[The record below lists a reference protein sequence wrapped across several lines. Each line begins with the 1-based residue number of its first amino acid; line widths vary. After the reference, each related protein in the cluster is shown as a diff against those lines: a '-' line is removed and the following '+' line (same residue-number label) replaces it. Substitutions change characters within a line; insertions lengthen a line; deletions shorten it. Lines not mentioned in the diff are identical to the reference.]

1 MPEVDKTD
9 TAIQP
14 LFVPLVKFDDEQ
26 RMVWGYAS
34 TPRKDIQGE
43 RVTLDCIKDALPDYM
58 EWRNVREMHQKKP
71 IGITKSA
78 EVDDKGLYIGCKIIG
93 DENWEK
99 VKPDADGDALLKGF
113 SVGGQ
118 WLEKDGTDITK
129 MRMVE
134 ISLVDRPANPD
145 CRIDVIKVAG
155 KAEKHADPNDLNE
168 VKKSIIDIPE
178 DEARS
183 LRAWIV
189 EKVFGK
195 AADPKE
201 VLEEEKSAIA
211 ARVEKAPEATTVAKG
226 MAPVIDLA
234 HAYQQLLWVKRA
246 LLDEA
251 TWEKDPKDEA
261 MSEKI
266 GAILLMIGDLIQE
279 KTAHEMDELK
289 EGDEDADGPGAVL
302 GMAQESTTVEK
313 GVRSGAHKGAI
324 MKAAGYVVK
333 AAKMHAKMGEQM
345 DAMSKCVGKAAD
357 GGNMAEM
364 CAKMADAHEMLG
376 EHLDMAAHHLGKAA
390 MDVSGGEESKSKDE
404 MEKAARI
411 EAQKKADDAEVEAA
425 AKETKVEKSDSEFDF
440 SGMNPKQ
447 IEAFIKAR
455 EDKIKAEKDL
465 EKAAAIAE
473 TQKVERKASPAGPQR
488 VRLNR
493 TTHAAEMIEG
503 EAGGIDPD
511 IAKFADATQTMDVSD
526 PNFAKVAGNAIAAI
540 HKKGG
545 RSVVD
550 PQFKGTGGQH

>member
-9 TAIQP
+9 SAIQP
-14 LFVPLVKFDDEQ
+14 LFVPFVKFDDEQ

-43 RVTLDCIKDALPDYM
+43 RVTLDCIKEALPDYM
-58 EWRNVREMHQKKP
+58 EWANVREMHQKSA
-71 IGITKSA
+71 IGVTKTA
-78 EVDDKGLYIGCKIIG
+78 QVDDKGLYIGTKIV
-93 DENWEK
+93 DDAAWAK
-99 VKPDADGDALLKGF
+99 VKPDADGDAVYKGF

-118 WLEKDGTDITK
+118 WIEKDGTDITK

-155 KAEKHADPNDLNE
+155 KAEKHVDPNDLNE
-168 VKKSIIDIPE
+168 VKKSITDIPE

-226 MAPVIDLA
+226 MGPVMDLA
-234 HAYQQLLWVKRA
+234 NCYQQLIWVKRA
-246 LLDEA
+246 LLDESM
-251 TWEKDPKDEA
+251 WEKDPKDSA
-261 MSEKI
+261 MASKVNEVLGMVADLISEK
-266 GAILLMIGDLIQE
+266 AMHE
-279 KTAHEMDELK
+279 KGELNTD
-289 EGDEDADGPGAVL
+289 DEDEGPSGVSIS
-302 GMAQESTTVEK
+302 MAQESTTVEK
-313 GVRSGAHKGAI
+313 GARSAAHKGAI
-324 MKAAGYVVK
+324 MKAAGYVDK

-411 EAQKKADDAEVEAA
+411 EALKAADDKEVEA
-425 AKETKVEKSDSEFDF
+425 AKETKTVEKSDSEFDF